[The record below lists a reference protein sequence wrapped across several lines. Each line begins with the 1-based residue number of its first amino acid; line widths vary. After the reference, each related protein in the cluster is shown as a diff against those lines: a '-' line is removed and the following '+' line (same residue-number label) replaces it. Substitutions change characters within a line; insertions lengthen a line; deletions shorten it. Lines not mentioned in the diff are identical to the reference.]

1 MCPSVAWLTFPR
13 IVHPS
18 QLNPRALEAFDGP
31 YDLWEEAAKESLELL
46 LDADNHPM
54 ILLDRL
60 VLGVSC
66 DIPWDVYGSGVPPPM
81 YVDM

>member
-1 MCPSVAWLTFPR
+1 MRRDVANVCFLVSWCM
-13 IVHPS
+13 HPS

-31 YDLWEEAAKESLELL
+31 FDLWEEAAKESLELL

-60 VLGVSC
+60 V
-66 DIPWDVYGSGVPPPM
+66 
-81 YVDM
+81 